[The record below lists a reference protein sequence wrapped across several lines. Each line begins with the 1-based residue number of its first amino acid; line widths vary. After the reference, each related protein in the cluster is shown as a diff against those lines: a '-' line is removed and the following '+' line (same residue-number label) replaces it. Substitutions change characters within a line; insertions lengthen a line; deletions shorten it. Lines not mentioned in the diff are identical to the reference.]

1 MLHWAIIG
9 SGDVVNRLV
18 GKSFLIPQKSRVKYI
33 FSTNFKSANELA
45 KKHKLG
51 KAVKNLN
58 TIIKDK
64 EINSVYIATPHNT
77 HFNYIKK
84 FANAK
89 KNILCEKPLVIK
101 KQHIGLVKKIC
112 KRNKVSLV
120 TLFYRR
126 HLKRFKYIKKLLSKK
141 KLGKIVYF
149 KVTLTV
155 SPDKHPVAPIYL
167 NKLNK
172 KNIPWRFK
180 KKQSGGGNFVDMG
193 AHAID
198 IIPFLLGDI
207 NKVYSIKKNYAKYY
221 DVEDT
226 IITNIELKNGI
237 VGQGVW
243 SSITQKNIDF
253 FEIFGTKGYIKFSMH
268 FSDLVEITTGIKY
281 KNYLI
286 DENGMKVANIQ
297 INALK

>member
-1 MLHWAIIG
+1 
-9 SGDVVNRLV
+9 
-18 GKSFLIPQKSRVKYI
+18 
-33 FSTNFKSANELA
+33 
-45 KKHKLG
+45 
-51 KAVKNLN
+51 
-58 TIIKDK
+58 
-64 EINSVYIATPHNT
+64 
-77 HFNYIKK
+77 
-84 FANAK
+84 
-89 KNILCEKPLVIK
+89 
-101 KQHIGLVKKIC
+101 
-112 KRNKVSLV
+112 
-120 TLFYRR
+120 
-126 HLKRFKYIKKLLSKK
+126 
-141 KLGKIVYF
+141 
-149 KVTLTV
+149 
-155 SPDKHPVAPIYL
+155 
-167 NKLNK
+167 
-172 KNIPWRFK
+172 
-180 KKQSGGGNFVDMG
+180 MG

-268 FSDLVEITTGIKY
+268 FSDLVEITTGNKKFVKSIPYEKPFHKNIIKDVVNKFLKKIKY